1 MTISDKIHWRELLLN
16 PEAVASVFG
25 ENDPDL
31 GAVRLQA
38 LGIAECGSAINIK
51 LAVECAPLN
60 QPLRWPRT
68 NANATSIELQCLDLR
83 ELSLTMRSG
92 ESAVSCKLGTDER
105 HSSRTVE
112 IHGSSTDL
120 LIRCG
125 FLKVN
130 RITPYSYDPSI
141 SAL

>member
-1 MTISDKIHWRELLLN
+1 MTISDKTHWREVLVN

-25 ENDPDL
+25 ECDPDL
-31 GAVRLQA
+31 RSVRLQA
-38 LGIAECGSAINIK
+38 LGIAECGSAISIK
-51 LAVECAPLN
+51 LAVECTPTN
-60 QPLRWPRT
+60 QPRRWPKID
-68 NANATSIELQCLDLR
+68 ANATSIELQCLDLR

-92 ESAVSCKLGTDER
+92 ESAVSCELRMDEQP
-105 HSSRTVE
+105 SSRNVE

-130 RITPYSYDPSI
+130 RITPYRHDEST
-141 SAL
+141 